1 MQNQKIYN
9 FEFRSH
15 FEKMTGKWLKFEKT
29 DFWPF
34 FGLFFENFGKT
45 KENLENLKI
54 ALYVESKDIQF

>member
-1 MQNQKIYN
+1 
-9 FEFRSH
+9 
-15 FEKMTGKWLKFEKT
+15 MTGKWLKFEKT